1 MDFTKI
7 CRLCLEEKVPMREIF
22 SGDVGN
28 NSLKDIFSQILQIE
42 IYEDDQLPQQL
53 CEECVAAVTKLDE
66 TIGTYRENDER
77 LRQMLYETGSVTVK
91 EELVEM
97 EAEYLMEPEVSLDG
111 LKQTEEG
118 EEHVE
123 SLETPSEYENKDF
136 KVELAIKEET
146 KELKP
151 KRKPGRPR
159 VRPVKERRKGVFGR
173 RKKNE
178 EFLDT
183 PKKGDFRC
191 YVCRS
196 DSFGNAE
203 ALLVHLGE
211 HSGEL
216 PYTCKICVRKT
227 VVITNVSSLN
237 VHRKMHANP
246 VPCPHCDNCL
256 ANKRSLDLH
265 ITMQHQELAPD
276 ATPSTC
282 SECGKVFLNAKAL
295 RFHMNSHDQPMACEV
310 CGKVFKAKMLLTR
323 HVNRVHGNA
332 DRVECH
338 ICHKTLITLH
348 ALQTHISTM
357 HSSEQFKCKYCP
369 RLYPSKT
376 SLTYHEKQHEL
387 KPNYTETMSNHWRQ
401 YYTVE
406 GEKGSEVRTCT
417 LCGLVLGKAI
427 GKHYT
432 NKHFPQAKRDH
443 RCDQCSAVFRHK
455 KDLEVHV
462 LEHTHGKFLKCP
474 ICGKEFAEKRY
485 LVWHMKT
492 KKHKDHPLAQSLD
505 WIESDLPAPSPNLV
519 EKKEEVREERVI
531 VEAIIP
537 DQTVSYRPLM
547 Y

>member
-7 CRLCLEEKVPMREIF
+7 CRLCLEEKA
-22 SGDVGN
+22 
-28 NSLKDIFSQILQIE
+28 SLRNENDSLQDIFSQILQIE

-53 CEECVAAVTKLDE
+53 CEECITTVTKLDE
-66 TIGTYRENDER
+66 TIRTYRDNDEK
-77 LRQMLYETGSVTVK
+77 LRKLLYESGHVMVK
-91 EELVEM
+91 QELAEM
-97 EAEYLMEPEVSLDG
+97 EAEYLLEPEI
-111 LKQTEEG
+111 
-118 EEHVE
+118 
-123 SLETPSEYENKDF
+123 
-136 KVELAIKEET
+136 ELAGNEQKEAEEVDQLESSENST
-146 KELKP
+146 KKVDVKVQP
-151 KRKPGRPR
+151 VKKRKKDKKKDQF
-159 VRPVKERRKGVFGR
+159 PVK
-173 RKKNE
+173 
-178 EFLDT
+178 
-183 PKKGDFRC
+183 PIKGDIRC

-196 DSFGNAE
+196 APFDTPE
-203 ALLVHLGE
+203 ALLVHLVE

-216 PYTCKICVRKT
+216 PYTCTLCVRST
-227 VVITNVSSLN
+227 VVITNVSTLN
-237 VHRKMHANP
+237 VHKRMHDNP
-246 VPCPHCDNCL
+246 TPCPHCDSRFS
-256 ANKRSLDLH
+256 NKSSLDLH
-265 ITMQHQELAPD
+265 LTMKHQDLAPD
-276 ATPSTC
+276 ATPSNCT
-282 SECGKVFLNAKAL
+282 ECGKLFLTKKAL
-295 RFHMNSHDQPMACEV
+295 RWHMNSHDPPTPCEV
-310 CGKVFKAKMLLTR
+310 CGKVFKSKKLLGR
-323 HVNRVHGNA
+323 HVSKVHEKA
-332 DRVECH
+332 EQVECH
-338 ICHKTLITLH
+338 ICHKKLVTLT
-348 ALQTHISTM
+348 ALRAHLSTM
-357 HSSEQFKCKYCP
+357 HSTEQFQCKYCP